1 MRIEAVIF
9 DFGGVIWDMRW
20 DLARE
25 LERRHGLP
33 EGSIANTLY
42 AGEVWRRVETGW
54 RDHDAWREAAH
65 ASLERIAGRP
75 LPRLHEEWRA
85 GMRLIGA
92 NVRLIRRLRPPY
104 RTQVLS
110 NADSTLPDR
119 LRDLGIH
126 DLFDDIVVS
135 SHVGVAKP
143 DRRIYTIA
151 AERLGLPPEACVF
164 IDDNQRNVTAAEA
177 AGMAGI
183 HFVVGR
189 DDLAQQLAAFGVQP
203 RSEDEAAAAG

>member
-1 MRIEAVIF
+1 MQIQAVIF

-20 DLARE
+20 DLAHE
-25 LERRHGLP
+25 LEERHGLP

-42 AGEVWRRVETGW
+42 SGEVWRRVETGW

-65 ASLERIAGRP
+65 KELERIAGRP
-75 LPRLHEEWRA
+75 LPRLHDEWRA
-85 GMRLIGA
+85 GMRLVA
-92 NVRLIRRLRPPY
+92 ENVGLIRRLRPPY

-119 LRDLGIH
+119 LRDLGVH
-126 DLFDDIVVS
+126 HLFDDIVVS

-143 DRRIYTIA
+143 DPRIYAIA
-151 AERLGLPPEACVF
+151 AERLGLPPKACVF
-164 IDDNQRNVTAAEA
+164 IDDNVRNVSAAQQ

-189 DDLAQQLAAFGVQP
+189 HDLAQQLAALGVEP
-203 RSEDEAAAAG
+203 RSESQPAAAG